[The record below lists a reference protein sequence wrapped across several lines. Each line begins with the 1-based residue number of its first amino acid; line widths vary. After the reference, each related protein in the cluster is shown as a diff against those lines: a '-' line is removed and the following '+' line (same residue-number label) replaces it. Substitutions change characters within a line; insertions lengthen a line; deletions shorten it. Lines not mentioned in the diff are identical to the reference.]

1 MSKTLLY
8 RLFGVGR
15 MPAQWRSTIESEGV
29 VLFDEGIGGSITYRD
44 FSAPGRRFSWRKVAF
59 SGSIALTK
67 TRLLALQYANPA
79 INVPLDDP
87 RLHQMQFSVE
97 GEDKLLVAFN
107 ANLFHS
113 DWSGTIEY
121 RFRTEQ
127 AREFLKSSGNRSD
140 AA

>member
-15 MPAQWRSTIESEGV
+15 MPQQWRAVINSEGI
-29 VLFDEGIGGSITYRD
+29 VLMDEGIGGSVTYRD
-44 FSAPGRRFSWRKVAF
+44 FSAPGRRSSWRKVAF

-87 RLHQMQFSVE
+87 RLQQMQFSVE

-107 ANLFHS
+107 ANLFHN

-127 AREFLKSSGNRSD
+127 ASAFLTRLSNSK
-140 AA
+140 

>member
-1 MSKTLLY
+1 MAKTLLY
-8 RLFGVGR
+8 RLFGAGK
-15 MPAQWRSTIESEGV
+15 MPAQWRTMIESEGV

-44 FSAPGRRFSWRKVAF
+44 FSAPGKRFTWRKVAF

-67 TRLLALQYANPA
+67 TRVLALQYASPA

-87 RLHQMQFSVE
+87 RLKQMQFSIE

-107 ANLFHS
+107 ANLFHN

-127 AREFLKSSGNRSD
+127 APAFLNGLDNQK
-140 AA
+140 

>member
-8 RLFGVGR
+8 RLFGVGK
-15 MPAQWRSTIESEGV
+15 MPAQWRSTIESEGI

-44 FSAPGRRFSWRKVAF
+44 FSAPGRRSSWRKVAF

-87 RLHQMQFSVE
+87 RVHQMQFSVE

-107 ANLFHS
+107 ANLFHD

-127 AREFLKSSGNRSD
+127 ALAFLNGLGN
-140 AA
+140 

>member
-1 MSKTLLY
+1 MPKTLLY
-8 RLFGVGR
+8 RLFGIGK
-15 MPAQWRSTIESEGV
+15 MPAQWRAVINSEGV
-29 VLFDEGIGGSITYRD
+29 VLMDEGIGGSITYRD
-44 FSAPGRRFSWRKVAF
+44 FSAPGRRSSWRKVAF

-67 TRLLALQYANPA
+67 TRLIALQYANPA

-107 ANLFHS
+107 ANLFHD

-121 RFRTEQ
+121 RFRTEH
-127 AREFLKSSGNRSD
+127 APAFLNGLGNQK
-140 AA
+140 

>member
-1 MSKTLLY
+1 MAKTLLY

-15 MPAQWRSTIESEGV
+15 MPAQWRATIEPEGI
-29 VLFDEGIGGSITYRD
+29 VLIDEGIGGSVTYRD
-44 FSAPGRRFSWRKVAF
+44 FRAPGKRFAWRKVAF

-67 TRLLALQYANPA
+67 TRLLALHYANPV
-79 INVPLDDP
+79 INVPLDDQ
-87 RLHQMQFSVE
+87 RLHQMRFSVE

-107 ANLFHS
+107 ANLFHN

-127 AREFLKSSGNRSD
+127 APAFLKGLGKS
-140 AA
+140 